1 MFIENDIRKP
11 KGSIEVVCGSMF
23 SGKTEELIRRIKRA
37 QIAKLKCKVFKPS
50 VDTRYHD
57 VKVVSHSKLEVD
69 SLPVAHSKDII
80 PETHKLDVVGID
92 EAQFFDDELVRVC
105 EHLADKGIRVIIAG
119 LDMDSDGIPFG
130 PMPHLLARAEFV
142 TKLHAVCVDCGDL
155 ANFTSSKAD
164 KNQLVLLGETEE
176 YEALCRGCF
185 NKKNSFEKK
194 LTPNLTNE

>member
-1 MFIENDIRKP
+1 MTHIISEFNTLSQIVKNSEQKDD
-11 KGSIEVVCGSMF
+11 SVV
-23 SGKTEELIRRIKRA
+23 
-37 QIAKLKCKVFKPS
+37 
-50 VDTRYHD
+50 HN
-57 VKVVSHSKLEVD
+57 
-69 SLPVAHSKDII
+69 
-80 PETHKLDVVGID
+80 
-92 EAQFFDDELVRVC
+92 DELVRVC

-164 KNQLVLLGETEE
+164 KNRLVLLGETEE